1 MSATIATIPASPL
14 DAEIGRVRALAA
26 RGEFAA
32 ALAVL
37 SDLERRQPG
46 SGRVAQERGHYERAR
61 GREPAALVAYERSVM
76 LNDALVES
84 WAALEQLY
92 RSAGRINDAEIAAAW
107 NSRLTKLPLPLMRGS
122 SLLNEGDVDQAEQLI
137 RGYLQTHG
145 GHVEGM
151 RLLAQI
157 GVKTHVLDDAEMLL
171 EHVLTAAPSYHDAR
185 YEYASVLLERRRYYP
200 ALLQARALLAV
211 QPANRN
217 YLILYA
223 SACDGLGECDEALR
237 VYQRLS
243 EHNPEDA
250 ELKVAMAHVQRAC
263 GKTQEAVQNLRA
275 AAASPKSFAG
285 ACLGLSNLKTYRFAD
300 EEIARMRAMEAAP
313 GTPLAERYQLCFALG
328 KALEDRA
335 DFAASFG
342 YYERGNVLK
351 RSELNHKPDAVERA
365 MRLQASVCTAEF
377 FAARRGSGCPRP
389 DPIFIVGLP
398 RSGSTLIE
406 QILASHS
413 QVDGTIELP
422 DIPRLVHQFRNRDG
436 SDTPR
441 YPAILAEIGPAELSL
456 MGEAYLAETRVF
468 RKGAPYFVDKMPSN
482 FRDIGF
488 IHLILPNAKIIDA
501 RREPMACCFGNF
513 KQLFTHGMEFKY
525 SLAEIGRY
533 YCNYVELM
541 DHWDRVLPGK
551 ILRVQHEDVVE
562 DLEGSVRR
570 LLEFCGLPFEPACL
584 EFHRTERTVRTVSS
598 EQVRR
603 PIYREGL
610 DQWRNFEPWLGPLK
624 SALAPLKRP
633 TPR

>member
-14 DAEIGRVRALAA
+14 DAEIERVRALAA

-37 SDLERRQPG
+37 IELERRHPA

-61 GREPAALVAYERSVM
+61 GRAPAALAAYERAVM

-92 RSAGRINDAEIAAAW
+92 RSAARLDDAEVAAAW

-137 RGYLQTHG
+137 RGYLQAHG

-171 EHVLTAAPSYHDAR
+171 EHVLTAAPGYHDAR

-243 EHNPEDA
+243 ERSPDDA

-263 GKTQEAVQNLRA
+263 GKTQEAVQNLRE

-335 DFAASFG
+335 DYAASFG

-389 DPIFIVGLP
+389 DPIFVVGLP

-441 YPAILAEIGPAELSL
+441 YPAILAEISPTELSL
-456 MGEAYLAETRVF
+456 MGEAYLTETRVF

-633 TPR
+633 T